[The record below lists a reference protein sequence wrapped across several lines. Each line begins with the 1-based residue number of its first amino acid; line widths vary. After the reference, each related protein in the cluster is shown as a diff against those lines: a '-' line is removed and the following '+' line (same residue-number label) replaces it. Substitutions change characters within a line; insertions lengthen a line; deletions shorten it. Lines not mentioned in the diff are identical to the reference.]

1 MAAEIYGG
9 TGCVPRGG
17 KMGANMGAKMGAKLV
32 AKLGEKNGRE
42 KCVCETCLDDHL
54 SERLI
59 ASAKLPPG
67 IRIVVEDIISSGWV
81 EIDLGGEIKDSKKGI
96 KF

>member
-1 MAAEIYGG
+1 M
-9 TGCVPRGG
+9 PRGG
-17 KMGANMGAKMGAKLV
+17 KMGANMGAKMGAKMGANMGANMG
-32 AKLGEKNGRE
+32 AKLGENSGRE

-67 IRIVVEDIISSGWV
+67 LRIVVEDIISSGWV

-96 KF
+96 QF